1 MDFFTVKTI
10 DDKKIYFGELT
21 NKKDKL
27 YTAWWYQSN
36 VHFTIDQLEWRKRCL
51 INDESFWLVNI
62 SAASPMELN
71 NQIKQFIENK
81 TNTSFMI
88 SQENKK
94 TPSTHLNNLN

>member
-81 TNTSFMI
+81 NNTTFMVA
-88 SQENKK
+88 NKHK
-94 TPSTHLNNLN
+94 NAIRANQINQN